1 MHSLFFFFFF
11 SESSCEKNL
20 FNYLNASYSFKSSH
34 AKGNLFKKKYVQ
46 KKHFVL
52 EHENNCEEE
61 ISLTPHDRIDNVD
74 WFKCAD
80 IC

>member
-1 MHSLFFFFFF
+1 MRHTRL
-11 SESSCEKNL
+11 
-20 FNYLNASYSFKSSH
+20 SH
-34 AKGNLFKKKYVQ
+34 HMQKEIFLKRNMYR